1 MRLKILIIIATM
13 TVLISVPGWYLIN
26 AEKKDEPSQP
36 QYVWKPVQARLT
48 HYSPKEK
55 AERRW
60 KGKTSLN
67 KSAHNE
73 SGVAVDPNFI
83 PYGSMVYIPDIG
95 IRIADDTGGKC
106 KQYGKHGKILID
118 VRWTDKTSRELKE
131 MGANWQTVYV
141 LERVD

>member
-1 MRLKILIIIATM
+1 MRLKILVISATIAL
-13 TVLISVPGWYLIN
+13 LISIPGWYLIN
-26 AEKKDEPSQP
+26 AEKREEPLKP
-36 QYVWKPVQARLT
+36 KYAWKPVQARLT

-55 AERRW
+55 AEQRW

-106 KQYGKHGKILID
+106 KQYGKDGKILID
-118 VRWTDKTSRELKE
+118 VRWMDKTHRELRK
-131 MGANWQTVYV
+131 MGATYQTVYI
-141 LERVD
+141 LEKVN